1 MSEEELNDHAKGYQ
15 SGMEDLYE
23 LMRLWVE
30 ELNSVNKLTNS
41 QLLIVEKIMNS
52 AERVVYYEFKGK

>member
-1 MSEEELNDHAKGYQ
+1 MSEKELNDHAKGYQ

-30 ELNSVNKLTNS
+30 ELNSVNNLTNS
-41 QLLIVEKIMNS
+41 QLLIVEKIM
-52 AERVVYYEFKGK
+52 GK